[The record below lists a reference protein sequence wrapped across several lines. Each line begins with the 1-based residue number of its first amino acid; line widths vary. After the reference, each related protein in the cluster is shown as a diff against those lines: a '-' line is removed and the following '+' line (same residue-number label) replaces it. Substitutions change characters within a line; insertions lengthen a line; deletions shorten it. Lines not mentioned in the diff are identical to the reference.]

1 MPTYQPGIPTGTVPL
16 NQDYLNLQGNFTQ
29 LNTVYNGDHSAL
41 TGTLPP
47 GGTAGY
53 HVNIHQVPFS
63 TTSTNPPNNQPVS
76 APTNTPGYGQ
86 IFQAQIND
94 GIVSDEALY
103 FLSGGNRLTQLTRNF
118 QPSINAN
125 GSTFL
130 PGGLIFQWGI
140 KNSSIV
146 GTITFSTESPGKNI
160 AFPNNCFSV
169 WTQLF
174 QTGVLTNKVD
184 SVTVEIANPTNFTYA
199 VSVNGTYQG
208 FFWFAIGN

>member
-1 MPTYQPGIPTGTVPL
+1 MPTYQPGVPTGTVPL

-63 TTSTNPPNNQPVS
+63 TTSTNPPNNQPVT

-94 GIVSDEALY
+94 GIVADEALY
-103 FLSGGNRLTQLTRNF
+103 FLSGGNRLSQLTRNF
-118 QPSINAN
+118 QPTSAQN
-125 GSTFL
+125 GFSFL
-130 PGGLIFQWGI
+130 PGGLIIQWGT
-140 KNSSIV
+140 KATTAPFGSI
-146 GTITFSTESPGKNI
+146 TLSANNMQ
-160 AFPNNCFSV
+160 FPNNFFSV
-169 WTQLF
+169 FAQVFKPST
-174 QTGVLTNKVD
+174 VD
-184 SVTVEIANPTNFTYA
+184 SLVSSINLGISDTNHFSWAFSGSGANVGGFYWIAL
-199 VSVNGTYQG
+199 
-208 FFWFAIGN
+208 GN